1 MTDLPIPP
9 AIAETRSQIADAAL
23 EESDPDR
30 RILLTRALSVIDWL
44 SEHLAAID
52 GAYRQIRLERMRDA

>member
-1 MTDLPIPP
+1 MTDWTIPP
-9 AIAETRSQIADAAL
+9 AIAPTRSQIADAAL
-23 EESDPDR
+23 EESDPAR

>member
-1 MTDLPIPP
+1 MTDSTIPP
-9 AIAETRSQIADAAL
+9 AIAQTRSQIADAAL

-44 SEHLAAID
+44 S
-52 GAYRQIRLERMRDA
+52 GASPP